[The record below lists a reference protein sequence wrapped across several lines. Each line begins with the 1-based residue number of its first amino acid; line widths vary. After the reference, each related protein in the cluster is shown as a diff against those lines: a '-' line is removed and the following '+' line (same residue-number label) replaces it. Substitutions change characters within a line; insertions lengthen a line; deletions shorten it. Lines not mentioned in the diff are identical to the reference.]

1 MTADAV
7 KVANGE
13 EELATGSNGK
23 LAGPAVE
30 EKKQKRRE
38 KTTPK

>member
-1 MTADAV
+1 VTADAV

-13 EELATGSNGK
+13 EEATGSNGK
-23 LAGPAVE
+23 LARPAVE